1 MSGKSIDYPYPNLYS
16 RKFVTPCMWQVS
28 WLAFLLKN
36 LPICRSRQWHCSVST
51 SLKKIRRHTVAGTA
65 QAFFIKYLIPF

>member
-36 LPICRSRQWHCSVST
+36 LPIRRSRQWHCSVST
-51 SLKKIRRHTVAGTA
+51 SLKKKSDGIQLRVQLRLLLLST
-65 QAFFIKYLIPF
+65 

>member
-36 LPICRSRQWHCSVST
+36 LPIRRSRQWHCSVST
-51 SLKKIRRHTVAGTA
+51 GLKKSDGIQLRVQLRLFLSST
-65 QAFFIKYLIPF
+65 